1 MMENHHGTA
10 GAPMLELLRAKNLC
24 QVLVVVTRYFGGI
37 LLGTGG
43 LVRAYAGVTKQALE
57 QANYVEK
64 QQGKEVQICLTYE
77 EIEPFRYYCKKH
89 QIHIIKEEYWEYV
102 YFFIELPNT
111 TFQNLQDD
119 LDQKNVKVTKID
131 KITEKYI

>member
-1 MMENHHGTA
+1 
-10 GAPMLELLRAKNLC
+10 MLELLRGKNLC

-57 QANYVEK
+57 KANYIEK
-64 QQGKEVQICLTYE
+64 RQGKEVQIRLTYE
-77 EIEPFRYYCKKH
+77 EIEPFRYYCRKY
-89 QIHIIKEEYWEYV
+89 QIHIIKYEYLEYV
-102 YFFIELPNT
+102 NFFIELPNE
-111 TFQNLQDD
+111 TFQNLQNDI
-119 LDQKNVKVTKID
+119 DQKNIKVTKID